1 MSHPFDDGAIRRTTI
16 HYSIQAFAQA
26 AGGIFMLAFLL
37 KAGVPVPIALLYQAG
52 IVGGRFLIR
61 PAVLPLAIRFG
72 IKPLL
77 IAGTLLTAGTYL
89 FVGQVKEPGWPLALL
104 CAYSSLG
111 YLLYWLCYHAYFAA
125 LGDPDRRGGQVGL
138 REAIVAG
145 VGVVAPLLGAW
156 SLTTMGGPA
165 TFALVAAIM
174 ACAALPLIGAPNVAV
189 SREAPS
195 DYRVPRTAL
204 GLMVGDGFMAAG
216 FYFTWLVALFVSLGE
231 SFAAFGGAA
240 AAAALTGAVG
250 GLVLG
255 RAVDAG
261 RGRRAVVIAYGCVT
275 AVVLMRAFSLHTPW
289 LAVLAN
295 AAGGLL
301 AAIVTPVMMT
311 PVYNLSKA
319 SRCTARFHVA
329 TEGAWDI
336 GCFAGCLGAAGL
348 SALGLPLSA
357 PILTSLLAVAGIVAL
372 LFRYY
377 GRPAER

>member
-1 MSHPFDDGAIRRTTI
+1 MSQINDHAIRRATL
-16 HYSIQAFAQA
+16 HYAIQAFASA
-26 AGGIFMLAFLL
+26 AGGIFMLVFLL
-37 KAGVPVPIALLYQAG
+37 KAGVSVPVALLYQAG

-72 IKPLL
+72 VKPLL
-77 IAGTLLTAGTYL
+77 IVGTLLSAATYL
-89 FVGQVKEPGWPLALL
+89 FIGQIQGPGWPLVAL
-104 CAYSSLG
+104 CAFSALG
-111 YLLYWLCYHAYFAA
+111 YLLYWLCFHAYFAA
-125 LGDPDRRGGQVGL
+125 LGDPDRRGGQVGM

-156 SLTTMGGPA
+156 GLTTVGGPI

-174 ACAALPLIGAPNVAV
+174 ASAALPLIGAPDVVVAAK
-189 SREAPS
+189 APEH
-195 DYRVPRTAL
+195 YRVPRTGL

-216 FYFTWLVALFVSLGE
+216 FHFTWLIALFVSLGE

-250 GLVLG
+250 GLALG
-255 RAVDAG
+255 RAIDSG
-261 RGRRAVVIAYGCVT
+261 HGRRAVAVAYACV
-275 AVVLMRAFSLHTPW
+275 AIVVLARAFSLGTPW

-301 AAIVTPVMMT
+301 TAIVTPVLMT

-319 SRCTARFHVA
+319 SRCTLRFHVA
-329 TEGAWDI
+329 TEGAWDL
-336 GCFAGCLGAAGL
+336 GCFTGCLAAAGL
-348 SALGLPLSA
+348 AALGLPLSI
-357 PILTSLLAVAGIVAL
+357 PILTALLPAAGLVVL

-377 GRPAER
+377 GRRPA

>member
-1 MSHPFDDGAIRRTTI
+1 MTQFDDDAIRRATF
-16 HYSIQAFAQA
+16 HYAIQAFAAA
-26 AGGIFMLAFLL
+26 AGGIFMLVFLL
-37 KAGVPVPIALLYQAG
+37 KAGVSAPMALLFQAG
-52 IVGGRFLIR
+52 VVGGRFLIR

-72 IKPLL
+72 VKPLL
-77 IAGTLLTAGTYL
+77 IAGTLLSAATYL
-89 FVGQVKEPGWPLALL
+89 FIGQVTGPGWPLVAL
-104 CAYSSLG
+104 CAFSALG
-111 YLLYWLCYHAYFAA
+111 YLLYWLSFHAYFAA
-125 LGDPDRRGGQVGL
+125 LGDPDRRGGQVGM

-156 SLTTMGGPA
+156 GLTTVGGPV
-165 TFALVAAIM
+165 TFAIVAAIM
-174 ACAALPLIGAPNVAV
+174 ASAALPLIGAPNIAVAAT
-189 SREAPS
+189 APEN
-195 DYRVPRTAL
+195 YRVPKTGL

-216 FYFTWLVALFVSLGE
+216 FHFTWLIALFVSLGE

-255 RAVDAG
+255 RAVDSG
-261 RGRRAVVIAYGCVT
+261 HGRRAVVVAYVCV
-275 AVVLMRAFSLHTPW
+275 ALVILARAFSLGTPW

-301 AAIVTPVMMT
+301 TAIVTPVLMT

-319 SRCTARFHVA
+319 SRCTLRFHVA

-348 SALGLPLSA
+348 AALGLPLST
-357 PILTSLLAVAGIVAL
+357 PILTALLAAAGLVVL

-377 GRPAER
+377 GRRPV

>member
-1 MSHPFDDGAIRRTTI
+1 MSQINDHAIRRATF
-16 HYSIQAFAQA
+16 HYAIQAFASA
-26 AGGIFMLAFLL
+26 AGGIFMLVFLL
-37 KAGVPVPIALLYQAG
+37 KAGVSVPVALLYQAG

-72 IKPLL
+72 VRPLL
-77 IAGTLLTAGTYL
+77 IAGTLLSAATYL
-89 FVGQVKEPGWPLALL
+89 FIGQIQGPGWPLVAL
-104 CAYSSLG
+104 CAFSALG
-111 YLLYWLCYHAYFAA
+111 YLLYWLCFHAYFAA
-125 LGDPDRRGGQVGL
+125 LGDPDRRGGQVGI

-156 SLTTMGGPA
+156 GLTTLGGPV

-174 ACAALPLIGAPNVAV
+174 ASAALPLIGAPDVPVAAV
-189 SREAPS
+189 AP
-195 DYRVPRTAL
+195 DGYRVPKTGL

-216 FYFTWLVALFVSLGE
+216 FHFTWLIALFVSLGE

-255 RAVDAG
+255 RAIDSG
-261 RGRRAVVIAYGCVT
+261 HGRRAVTVAYACLAAVILV
-275 AVVLMRAFSLHTPW
+275 RAFSLGLPW

-301 AAIVTPVMMT
+301 TAIVTPVLMT

-319 SRCTARFHVA
+319 SRCTLRFHVA
-329 TEGAWDI
+329 TEGAWDL
-336 GCFAGCLGAAGL
+336 GCFTGCLAAAGL
-348 SALGLPLSA
+348 AALGLPLSI
-357 PILTSLLAVAGIVAL
+357 PILTALLPAVGLVVL

-377 GRPAER
+377 GRRPD

>member
-1 MSHPFDDGAIRRTTI
+1 MSQINDHAIRRATF
-16 HYSIQAFAQA
+16 HYAIQAFASA
-26 AGGIFMLAFLL
+26 AGGIFMLVFLL
-37 KAGVPVPIALLYQAG
+37 KAGVSVPVALLYQAG

-72 IKPLL
+72 VRPLL
-77 IAGTLLTAGTYL
+77 IAGTLLSGATYL
-89 FVGQVKEPGWPLALL
+89 FIGQIQGPGWPLVAL
-104 CAYSSLG
+104 CAFSALG
-111 YLLYWLCYHAYFAA
+111 YLLYWLCFHAYFAA
-125 LGDPDRRGGQVGL
+125 LGDPDRRGGQVGM

-156 SLTTMGGPA
+156 GLTTVGGPI

-174 ACAALPLIGAPNVAV
+174 ASAALPLIGAPDVPVAAV
-189 SREAPS
+189 AP
-195 DYRVPRTAL
+195 DGYRVPKTGL

-216 FYFTWLVALFVSLGE
+216 FHFTWLIALFVSLGE

-255 RAVDAG
+255 RAIDSG
-261 RGRRAVVIAYGCVT
+261 HGRRAVTVAYACLAMVILA
-275 AVVLMRAFSLHTPW
+275 RALSLELPW

-301 AAIVTPVMMT
+301 TAIVTPVLMT

-319 SRCTARFHVA
+319 SRCTLRFHVA
-329 TEGAWDI
+329 TEGAWDL
-336 GCFAGCLGAAGL
+336 GCFTGCLAAAGL
-348 SALGLPLSA
+348 AALGLPLSI
-357 PILTSLLAVAGIVAL
+357 PILTALLPAVGLVAL
-372 LFRYY
+372 LFHYY
-377 GRPAER
+377 GRRPA